1 VPLSLFSPLLRNR
14 STWLTVSAVAAS
26 LLVAGCGVSTGAS
39 AATATA
45 GVSNSTVAQTGMGAT
60 GSDSASGS
68 AAEDATTSG
77 GKTTIGVQIGDLA
90 PDFSLRK
97 LGTHDKVTLASFLG
111 KTPVVLNAWAS
122 WCPPCNHEAPMLVSL
137 AKQLAGKVQFVG
149 INMTSLN
156 DSVAAAKAF
165 VAKYHLSY
173 PVLLDT
179 NGLFDMDYRILGLPT
194 TFVLNQRG
202 IIVAKFTGELTSENL
217 QEMIRKAES
226 S

>member
-1 VPLSLFSPLLRNR
+1 MPLSLFSPLLRNR
-14 STWLTVSAVAAS
+14 STWLAASAVAAS

-39 AATATA
+39 AAT
-45 GVSNSTVAQTGMGAT
+45 GVSRSAAAQTDTGAT
-60 GSDSASGS
+60 GSQSASGS
-68 AAEDATTSG
+68 AAEDATTPG
-77 GKTTIGVQIGDLA
+77 GKTTIGVQIGDVA
-90 PDFSLRK
+90 PDFSLRE
-97 LGTHDKVTLASFLG
+97 LGTHHQVSLASFLG

-149 INMTSLN
+149 VNMTSLN
-156 DSVAAAKAF
+156 DSVPAAKAF

-194 TFVLNQRG
+194 TFVLNPRG
-202 IIVAKFTGELTSENL
+202 VIVAKFTGQLTSENL